1 MCSVATWQVEITPG
15 QLGPRSQIQYGACT
29 VGILAWS
36 IIDMSEVNNTYWSII
51 GGVRY
56 YDTNIMG
63 VGNVFIVGW
72 GGGGGG

>member
-1 MCSVATWQVEITPG
+1 MAG
-15 QLGPRSQIQYGACT
+15 RDHARSTRPTLPNTIRSST

-72 GGGGGG
+72 GG